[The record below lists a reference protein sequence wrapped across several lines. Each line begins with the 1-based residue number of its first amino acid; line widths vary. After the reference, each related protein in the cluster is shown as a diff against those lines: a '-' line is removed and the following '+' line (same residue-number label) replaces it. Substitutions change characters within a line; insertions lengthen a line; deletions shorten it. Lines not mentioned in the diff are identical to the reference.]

1 MTSGHGR
8 GFCFA
13 PPSWPARYEVFV
25 NTWPTLSPAHAGALA
40 ARMLILEEDCREIE
54 RNLDGFHGILYEYA
68 GEIPEYAKQ
77 RMREILA
84 EILDKLEAI
93 GLELGLR
100 KQVVELDRLIESRLS
115 RIWVTLHESK
125 THGLR
130 GYGVVPEDL
139 ENYLDP
145 RMDGILSLVKDLGET
160 LREAK
165 R

>member
-1 MTSGHGR
+1 MVGV
-8 GFCFA
+8 FVFA
-13 PPSWPARYEVFV
+13 PPSWPTLCEVFV
-25 NTWPTLSPAHAGALA
+25 NTLPALSPAHAGALS

-68 GEIPEYAKQ
+68 GEIPESAKQ
-77 RMREILA
+77 RMRETLA
-84 EILDKLEAI
+84 EILDKLEVI
-93 GLELGLR
+93 SLELGLR

-115 RIWVTLHESK
+115 RIWVTLHDSK
-125 THGLR
+125 SRGLR

-139 ENYLDP
+139 KKYLDP
-145 RMDGILSLVKDLGET
+145 RMDGILSLLTDLRET